1 MFPYHLTHLALP
13 TIHLKPQ
20 KETVLHSSFPLSPCR
35 HSLPLLPES
44 NLRHLECPHADRVP
58 RGPPHDTLV
67 RLTCGKSTNVP
78 SEPTRHA
85 YSDGTPVVEWQT
97 TPTLSHLVLSRASTG
112 IKSTTSG
119 TLSCPD
125 IGQSTTSGEPTCG
138 RCSQPH
144 PHTTNYCLVT
154 GASHPFYCSYV

>member
-67 RLTCGKSTNVP
+67 AMIP
-78 SEPTRHA
+78 
-85 YSDGTPVVEWQT
+85 
-97 TPTLSHLVLSRASTG
+97 LSNGHTAPSRALAVVNLRHREGLHADAILNRISRTAACR
-112 IKSTTSG
+112 
-119 TLSCPD
+119 LSP
-125 IGQSTTSGEPTCG
+125 
-138 RCSQPH
+138 
-144 PHTTNYCLVT
+144 
-154 GASHPFYCSYV
+154 GASHDLYSSCTPLRFYRDRIYDIWNARTLIMSPRAHHTTHL